1 MNSAVYKTFFGY
13 MRITCEDDTLLEI
26 RRVYEEDPCSCPSP
40 ATDRVAQQL
49 QEYFRGQRKN
59 FDLQYRI
66 EGTDFQKRVLEALKE
81 IPYGETRSY
90 QEVAAMTGRPR
101 AFRAV
106 GNAVHVNKLM
116 FILPCHRVIKADGK
130 LGGYAGDEDLK
141 LALLELEQQYR

>member
-1 MNSAVYKTFFGY
+1 MNRAVYKTFFGWLE
-13 MRITCEDDTLLEI
+13 ITCDGDTLTEI
-26 RRVYEEDPCSCPSP
+26 RRVYEEDPSSCPSP
-40 ATDRVAQQL
+40 ATERVFTQL
-49 QEYFRGQRKN
+49 QEYFRGERKE
-59 FDLQYRI
+59 FDLRYRI
-66 EGTDFQKRVLEALKE
+66 EGTPFQKQVLQALTE

-141 LALLELEQQYR
+141 LALLELEQKYR